1 VLRYRTR
8 DRTILTEEPC
18 PCGSPFVRMVKV
30 HGRTDD
36 MIVVRGENVFP
47 SQIEGILL
55 SIEGLT
61 ANYQIVVD
69 REAKQLDS
77 VEVVVEAAPHTD
89 HASLQREAE
98 EKIRETIGLRAEI
111 SILPPG
117 VLPRSEGKAKRVID
131 RRSL

>member
-1 VLRYRTR
+1 ML
-8 DRTILTEEPC
+8 
-18 PCGSPFVRMVKV
+18 KV

-47 SQIEGILL
+47 SQIESILL
-55 SIEGLT
+55 AIEGLT

-77 VEVVVEAAPHTD
+77 LEVVVEAAPHTD
-89 HASLQREAE
+89 HDRLQELAAE
-98 EKIRETIGLRAEI
+98 RIRETIGLRAEI
-111 SILPPG
+111 NVLPPG

-131 RRSL
+131 RRSV

>member
-1 VLRYRTR
+1 
-8 DRTILTEEPC
+8 
-18 PCGSPFVRMVKV
+18 
-30 HGRTDD
+30 

-47 SQIEGILL
+47 SQIEAILL

-77 VEVVVEAAPHTD
+77 VEVVVEAAAHTD
-89 HASLQREAE
+89 HAALQLAAE
-98 EKIRETIGLRAEI
+98 VAIRETIGLRAEI
-111 SILPPG
+111 NVLPPG

-131 RRSL
+131 RRAL

>member
-1 VLRYRTR
+1 
-8 DRTILTEEPC
+8 
-18 PCGSPFVRMVKV
+18 
-30 HGRTDD
+30 

-89 HASLQREAE
+89 HASLQRQAE
-98 EKIRETIGLRAEI
+98 EMIRETIGLRAEI
-111 SILPPG
+111 NILPPG